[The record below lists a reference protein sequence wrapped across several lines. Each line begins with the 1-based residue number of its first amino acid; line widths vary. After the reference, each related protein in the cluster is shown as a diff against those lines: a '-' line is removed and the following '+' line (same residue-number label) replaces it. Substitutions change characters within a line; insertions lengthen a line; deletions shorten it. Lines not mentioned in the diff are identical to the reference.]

1 MFIIDYIVHIAASY
15 PCICASIYLH
25 VFLIWYSPKN
35 DQSGTQVLGQLR
47 DCRALDSGPQHT
59 QFIGQTPNSLKLVV
73 FCRAAVLPPLGCVAG
88 SFQTTL
94 KNMSMWLLSLVP
106 HMQPFESVQGNILQ
120 GLLPYLQNRT
130 CGFNLSTVFS
140 SNERKSIEPINSIS
154 IEHIVS
160 VNVH

>member
-1 MFIIDYIVHIAASY
+1 MYLCVNISACFFDLVFPQKWSKWHPGTGAIKRLQ
-15 PCICASIYLH
+15 SIGFRSSAYA
-25 VFLIWYSPKN
+25 VYWAKPKL
-35 DQSGTQVLGQLR
+35 VE
-47 DCRALDSGPQHT
+47 
-59 QFIGQTPNSLKLVV
+59 TPN

-120 GLLPYLQNRT
+120 GLLTYLQNRT
-130 CGFNLSTVFS
+130 CGFNLSKVFTS
-140 SNERKSIEPINSIS
+140 ERKSIEPIKSIS